1 MSEHNDRILE
11 RIRGVAPEPMT
22 PADYADPRNPNT
34 RNDNKPSIKPGWKD
48 PTCPKC
54 GIVLGN
60 RMSYACG
67 HSYCPSGL
75 N

>member
-1 MSEHNDRILE
+1 
-11 RIRGVAPEPMT
+11 MT
-22 PADYADPRNPNT
+22 PEEWKELQERVAAMEKFQERG
-34 RNDNKPSIKPGWKD
+34 SAKPGWKD

-67 HSYCPSGL
+67 NSYCPSGL

>member
-1 MSEHNDRILE
+1 MSGKKIIDGLEEALE
-11 RIRGVAPEPMT
+11 RTKRGEFDAP
-22 PADYADPRNPNT
+22 APRA
-34 RNDNKPSIKPGWKD
+34 WKD

-67 HSYCPSGL
+67 QAYCPSGL

>member
-1 MSEHNDRILE
+1 MTDDKTRPWLSEFPSQPTN
-11 RIRGVAPEPMT
+11 V
-22 PADYADPRNPNT
+22 NPV
-34 RNDNKPSIKPGWKD
+34 WKD

-67 HSYCPSGL
+67 HTYCPVGL

>member
-1 MSEHNDRILE
+1 MSIMGYWNTM
-11 RIRGVAPEPMT
+11 IRNSGWPWLTPQAPTKTDISTGNEG
-22 PADYADPRNPNT
+22 YR
-34 RNDNKPSIKPGWKD
+34 D

-60 RMSYACG
+60 RMN
-67 HSYCPSGL
+67 YCCPHFHCPVGL